1 MLEKLKKWLSDV
13 FTEPDNK
20 TICPVRII
28 AIIGALQYLGL
39 GVAHY
44 VQHHIFDAQNFAVG
58 FGTLLGG
65 IGVAL
70 GLKKDTSTPPKQ

>member
-1 MLEKLKKWLSDV
+1 MKKWLTDM

-28 AIIGALQYLGL
+28 AILGSLQYLGMA
-39 GVAHY
+39 GANY
-44 VQHHIFDAQNFAVG
+44 YQHHIFDAQNYAIG
-58 FGTLLGG
+58 FGALLGG

-70 GLKKDTSTPPKQ
+70 GLKKDTKPADPKS